1 MPGLTESTRIS
12 DVLFFEEGEEINYV
26 RDVITVASG
35 TVASAIGQVLGKV
48 TATGK
53 YLQVAPAGADGSQ
66 IAAAV
71 LLKGFTATL
80 GADTQ
85 FVAVVR
91 GPAAVKDTGL
101 VMTAAMT
108 APQIATA
115 KQQLTAAGIKVQAA
129 FGA

>member
-1 MPGLTESTRIS
+1 MATINELARIS
-12 DVLFFEEGEEINYV
+12 DVLFFEEGEEINFV
-26 RDVITVASG
+26 RDTVTVASG
-35 TVASAIGQVLGKV
+35 TLASALGQVLGKI

-53 YLQVAPAGADGSQ
+53 YIQVAPAGVDGSQ
-66 IAAAV
+66 TAAAV
-71 LLKGFTATL
+71 LLEAFTATL

-108 APQIATA
+108 APQILAA